1 MLNLPNFSYLA
12 GCELHIQTLTFLI
25 ILTLKQYV
33 DAKTIWGNE
42 VHHINHRDDYCPLFS
57 TFAASIP
64 ANSWSFYGEEGY
76 FRTKSAFHPWS
87 AIFSLYL
94 IPRQQTADRGQ
105 KTVAV
110 CGLWFVVCSLH
121 RPVYQHSCCLFGSGQ
136 ISLSLFCWNKNVA
149 VALNLA
155 IQWFVTCACAHYFFS
170 SWHKI
175 NYT

>member
-1 MLNLPNFSYLA
+1 MSWKSIATTFKAEQSIH
-12 GCELHIQTLTFLI
+12 EQTLRFLI
-25 ILTLKQYV
+25 ILTLRQYV

-64 ANSWSFYGEEGY
+64 ANSWSFYGEVGY

-94 IPRQQTADRGQ
+94 IPGQQTADRGQ
-105 KTVAV
+105 KTAAV

-121 RPVYQHSCCLFGSGQ
+121 RPVTVYQHSCCLFGSGQ
-136 ISLSLFCWNKNVA
+136 ISLSLFC
-149 VALNLA
+149 
-155 IQWFVTCACAHYFFS
+155 
-170 SWHKI
+170 
-175 NYT
+175 